1 MLPPK
6 KDFALLYQLHQENAI
21 LLFMPEYG
29 KLTPGDIMRNKIKGI
44 LSLLIATVIWGST
57 FVAQSV
63 GMDHIGPF
71 TFLSVRNFVAVIF
84 LMLVIALFEV
94 KTIKDYWKKWN
105 DKTLWLSGFLCGTA
119 LFVAAG
125 LQQIGMVYTDAGK
138 AGFLTAMYI
147 VLVPI
152 IGVFLGKKLSFMAV
166 ISVAIAVVGLYL
178 LSCVGVTEIN
188 NGDLLLIACALAF
201 SFQITLID
209 RWVSKVDVLRLNCV
223 QSLVVAVLSGVCMLL
238 FEEPSLD
245 NIMNCWLPIGYAAI
259 LSTGVAYSLQ
269 IVGQRH
275 LETTS
280 ASLLMSLES
289 VFAVISGWLILN
301 ERMTP
306 AEYTGCALMFVA
318 VILSQIPTK
327 KAPV

>member
-1 MLPPK
+1 M
-6 KDFALLYQLHQENAI
+6 
-21 LLFMPEYG
+21 
-29 KLTPGDIMRNKIKGI
+29 TSGDIMRNKFKGI
-44 LSLLIATVIWGST
+44 VSILIATVIWGST

-71 TFLSVRNFVAVIF
+71 TFLAVRNFVAVVF
-84 LMLVIALFEV
+84 LMLILAMFEIP
-94 KTIKDYWKKWN
+94 TMKDYWKKWN
-105 DKTLWLSGFLCGTA
+105 NKTLWFAGTFCGVA

-125 LQQIGMVYTDAGK
+125 LQQVGLVYTDAGK

-152 IGVFLGKKLSFMAV
+152 IGAFLGKKPSFMAV

-188 NGDLLLIACALAF
+188 IGDLMLIACALAF
-201 SFQITLID
+201 AVQITLID
-209 RWVSKVDVLRLNCV
+209 RWVGKVDVLRFNCV
-223 QSLVVAVLSGVCMLL
+223 QSLVVAVLSAVCMLL
-238 FEEPSLD
+238 FEEPYIN
-245 NIMNCWLPIGYAAI
+245 NILNCWLPIGYAAI

-269 IVGQRH
+269 IVGQKH
-275 LETTS
+275 LETTP

-289 VFAVISGWLILN
+289 VFAVISGWLVLN
-301 ERMTP
+301 ERMTA
-306 AEYTGCALMFVA
+306 AEYTGCALVFIA